1 MQAPAS
7 PPPALDHRTCGAC
20 GASVHR
26 ADVHKNRYGQYI
38 CNNCRADGVR
48 AVGRQRLRH
57 MVQRMPTA
65 LFAFLIVVLVLVLVP
80 LAFFLLTQLHSYSN
94 TGMVGDLKAMVRSI
108 NQMAR

>member
-7 PPPALDHRTCGAC
+7 PPSALDQRTCTAC

-38 CNNCRADGVR
+38 CKGCRADGVR

-57 MVQRMPTA
+57 MVQRMPTG
-65 LFAFLIVVLVLVLVP
+65 LIIFLTVITLLVLLP
-80 LAFFLLTQLHSYSN
+80 LALWLLLQMHSYSN
-94 TGMVGDLKAMVRSI
+94 GGMIGDLKDMVRSI
-108 NQMAR
+108 NQLAR